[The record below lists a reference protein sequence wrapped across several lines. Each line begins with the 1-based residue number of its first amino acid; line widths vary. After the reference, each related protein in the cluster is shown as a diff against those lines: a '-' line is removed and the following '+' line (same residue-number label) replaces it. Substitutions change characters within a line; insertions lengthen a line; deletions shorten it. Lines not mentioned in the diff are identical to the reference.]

1 MRFSFVILIIIGC
14 FLSCSR
20 ELLPTNTIQLI
31 GHGGEG
37 FSNISA
43 LYAPNSVG
51 SMKRALDFYAL
62 DGIEVD
68 VRFTADS
75 SLIVFHDEFLEQK
88 TQCKGAVSGVNSSDA
103 IGCYYRKQFNND
115 YSQSVIGLDSFIV
128 LLNTTWKTQPISLQV
143 NTRIEDNKQLDDLA
157 KLYARRIASIENKER
172 LATESYDANFLF
184 YLKRLGDYN
193 CRLIAPLDSIGVNDV
208 FRFKLQGIVSR
219 FDERNNM
226 LEKRLKDSGKHISL
240 YGQKLNK
247 DYTNWDY
254 KYIDAVQVD
263 NPIKALKVY
272 KNK

>member
-1 MRFSFVILIIIGC
+1 MRFSFVILTIIGC
-14 FLSCSR
+14 FLSCTR

-37 FSNISA
+37 FSNLSA

-75 SLIVFHDEFLEQK
+75 TLIVFHDEFLEQK
-88 TQCKGAVSGVNSSDA
+88 TQCKGAVSGVHSSDA

-128 LLNTTWKTQPISLQV
+128 LLNTKWRTQPVSFQV
-143 NTRIEDNKQLDDLA
+143 HTMIEENKQLDDLA
-157 KLYARRIASIENKER
+157 KLYARRVAAIKNKER
-172 LATESYDANFLF
+172 IATESYNANFLF
-184 YLKRLGDYN
+184 YLRRLGDYN
-193 CRLIAPLDSIGVNDV
+193 CRLIASIDSTGVKDV
-208 FRFKLQGIVSR
+208 FRFNLQGIVSR
-219 FDERNNM
+219 FDERNAI
-226 LEKRLKDSGKHISL
+226 LEKRLKDSGKHISI
-240 YGQKLNK
+240 YGQKLNN

-263 NPIKALKVY
+263 NPIKALKFY
-272 KNK
+272 KKR